1 MFAFTRKRGISINK
15 KILLNKNFLLCFCTI
30 NVIFLSVYTI
40 FRHWKSGNSL
50 ENPNVENKIIYYG
63 GTIDINFY
71 KEVDV
76 DANSIVK
83 SYFGMN
89 NNYSGS
95 ERNDACWYW
104 QIRSEAGY
112 KNLCKNLELPNQF
125 QEIELDFENNYYI
138 ISLGRKLE
146 NVIFYTTKKNE
157 APSFEHMDGVYPDY
171 NMNDEYESKAYFYSM
186 KKITFPLMDLEDL
199 TTSKY
204 GNTGDE
210 FYANHLN

>member
-1 MFAFTRKRGISINK
+1 MNK
-15 KILLNKNFLLCFCTI
+15 KILLNKNFLLCFCAI
-30 NVIFLSVYTI
+30 SVIFLSVYTI
-40 FRHWKSGNSL
+40 FWYWKSGNFL
-50 ENPNVENKIIYYG
+50 ENSNGEHEIIYYG
-63 GTIDINFY
+63 GTMDINFY
-71 KEVDV
+71 KEVDA

-83 SYFGMN
+83 
-89 NNYSGS
+89 NYWGITGT

-138 ISLGRKLE
+138 ISFGRKLE

-157 APSFEHMDGVYPDY
+157 APSFEHIDSVYPDY
-171 NMNDEYESKAYFYSM
+171 NMDEYESKAYFYSM
-186 KKITFPLMDLEDL
+186 KKITFPLMDFYDS
-199 TTSKY
+199 TTGKY

-210 FYANHLN
+210 FYAKHLNCHTQGTEAAISR